1 MMGISTRVHRGKPW
15 AASEPM
21 QPTPLL
27 LSAEEGGRVSLTL
40 EAPCWPLVAPP
51 LKPAASTRRICEPR
65 HGSRRRWL

>member
-1 MMGISTRVHRGKPW
+1 MHTTFDYSCTACASCLKLTVCARSRRADLLLPPSLVLCCCW

-40 EAPCWPLVAPP
+40 V
-51 LKPAASTRRICEPR
+51 S
-65 HGSRRRWL
+65 